1 MKKFILSTIA
11 LVVLS
16 TSVFAANT
24 QTVPAELSLNKISDE
39 NKVKL
44 EELKEQVLATGA
56 TFKTT
61 TSNGEFK
68 SLRISNNS
76 VTVVIK
82 DDSSVLLITQ
92 GQEVKTS
99 LNNVIEIFMKTV
111 EKQTQ
116 A

>member
-1 MKKFILSTIA
+1 MKKFILSTITA
-11 LVVLS
+11 VVLS

-24 QTVPAELSLNKISDE
+24 QTIPAESSINKISDV

-44 EELKEQVLATGA
+44 EELRQKVLATGA

-68 SLRISNNS
+68 SLRITNNS
-76 VTVVIK
+76 ITVVIN

-99 LNNVIEIFMKTV
+99 LNKVIELFMETV